1 MRHII
6 KLLKDN
12 QVRKIYIAICSP
24 QIKDTNKFGYDM
36 PRKEDLLSYLKT
48 DEEIEKEWGI
58 EKIVFQDLED
68 LKKSITYYN
77 KYIKDFELSIFGE

>member
-24 QIKDTNKFGYDM
+24 QIKNTNKFGYDM
-36 PRKEDLLSYLKT
+36 PRKEELLSYLKT

-77 KYIKDFELSIFGE
+77 KYIKDFELSIFSE